1 MCLSSVQNHIIL
13 CKGGVKLKLTDNYIY
28 INGEKHVLPYSYTL
42 EERKALCEELIAA
55 YPDHFTYSL
64 PVSKNDEHGNN
75 VEKLL
80 DMLGQYLLNAIDV
93 SKKDGV
99 ITEWSERMIR
109 ENEINFCE
117 INDEYEEFS

>member
-1 MCLSSVQNHIIL
+1 M
-13 CKGGVKLKLTDNYIY
+13 KLKLTDNYIY